1 MPRIRSFP
9 VTTVAMLWLA
19 ACASAPVEKQ
29 SDSSPISTPTGTTG
43 ADDERG
49 TSGGAPDAGNGASGT
64 GNESD
69 GATPA
74 GPDAGDESAQN
85 DASIPEVDAP
95 GLNLNSKVIE
105 EGGEYPQKYSCNGDD
120 VLPPLAWGEPPEGTK
135 SFVLTFTDLDA
146 DLNDGRFVHWA
157 LFDIG
162 ADVRELPEDI
172 GTAANPQVP
181 AGATQVRGWSSLCG
195 TVGGSNFLGP
205 CPSEQHTYEFKLYA
219 LSVPKL
225 DGASCNL
232 QPIQVDDLVVQS
244 GTVLSETTLRSIY
257 TPPP

>member
-9 VTTVAMLWLA
+9 VTSVAMLWLA
-19 ACASAPVEKQ
+19 ACASEPGEKQ
-29 SDSSPISTPTGTTG
+29 SDSAPISTPTGTVG
-43 ADDERG
+43 VDDQG
-49 TSGGAPDAGNGASGT
+49 TSGGAPDSGTVGPGT
-64 GNESD
+64 GNASD
-69 GATPA
+69 GAAPVDPSA
-74 GPDAGDESAQN
+74 SDASAKN
-85 DASIPEVDAP
+85 DASTPDVEAP
-95 GLNLNSKVIE
+95 GLNLKSKVIE
-105 EGGEYPQKYSCNGDD
+105 EGGEYPQKYSCSGDD

-162 ADVRELPEDI
+162 ADVRGLPEDI

-181 AGATQVRGWSSLCG
+181 AGSTQVRGWSSLCG
-195 TVGGSNFLGP
+195 VVGGSNFLGP
-205 CPSEQHTYEFKLYA
+205 CPSEQHAYEFKLYA

-225 DGASCNL
+225 NGASCNL

-244 GTVLSETTLRSIY
+244 GAILTEATLRSIY